1 MILRSFSTLLAPAT
15 PPASVLAVAEPADVD
30 WPAWLR
36 RADRKRRLALRP
48 HGAPSIPPDYF
59 LSATYS
65 SFALADMNI
74 APDQVTEAVE
84 ASSSRRTFR
93 SRQNQRIRNHIA
105 ILHQVETLL
114 QFRRHLSVDTIV
126 RWYTS
131 LSCGLS
137 TYPLD
142 PAVVCRLHGV
152 TCDISTP
159 QPRLRRAVTQIATLH
174 LSLLADPLFPAFNSI
189 LARLLLRYHLGRH
202 SLPPVTFDPAS
213 DRAKF
218 LSLPKFLPLLLTRLE
233 SSLDTLLAH
242 PAV

>member
-1 MILRSFSTLLAPAT
+1 MMLRPHAPVLISV
-15 PPASVLAVAEPADVD
+15 PAVSAAVAAPDAEVD
-30 WPAWLR
+30 WSAWLR

-48 HGAPSIPPDYF
+48 HGVAIPPDYF
-59 LSATYS
+59 LAATYS

-74 APDQVTEAVE
+74 APAQVTEAIE
-84 ASSSRRTFR
+84 ASSARRTFR

-105 ILHQVETLL
+105 ILHQIESLL

-142 PAVVCRLHGV
+142 PAVISRLHNV

-159 QPRLRRAVTQIATLH
+159 QPRLRRAVTQIASLH
-174 LSLLADPLFPAFNSI
+174 LSLLADPVFPAFNSI

-202 SLPPVTFDPAS
+202 SLPPVTFDPAA
-213 DRAKF
+213 DRPQLQSLTKF
-218 LSLPKFLPLLLTRLE
+218 IPLLLTRLE
-233 SSLDTLLAH
+233 ASLDSLLAR
-242 PAV
+242 PAL

>member
-1 MILRSFSTLLAPAT
+1 MMLRSNSGTLTLS
-15 PPASVLAVAEPADVD
+15 PPPSSVAAADTDID
-30 WPAWLR
+30 WTAWLR

-48 HGAPSIPPDYF
+48 HAPAIPHDYF

-74 APDQVTEAVE
+74 APSQVMEAVE

-105 ILHQVETLL
+105 ILHQIESLL

-142 PAVVCRLHGV
+142 SMVVSRLHNI

-159 QPRLRRAVTQIATLH
+159 QPRLRRAVTQIASLH
-174 LSLLADPLFPAFNSI
+174 LSLLTDPVFPAFNSI

-213 DRAKF
+213 DRTQ
-218 LSLPKFLPLLLTRLE
+218 LHTLPKLLPLLLTRLE
-233 SSLDTLLAH
+233 SSLDTLLAR